1 MNITGLTTCSEVAEG
16 SYRQIEDAPGGPVV
30 PAYPH
35 LSLKTW
41 RQYSALERIILMDLF
56 LDTNDNPGVTNENP
70 TERVSNP
77 PPPPDNPGG
86 SK

>member
-35 LSLKTW
+35 LSLEIW
-41 RQYSALERIILMDLF
+41 RQYSALERIILMDLWI
-56 LDTNDNPGVTNENP
+56 NDNPGVTNENP
-70 TERVSNP
+70 TERVPNP